1 MLGSL
6 KVFFD
11 KKIRPRDGVTSK
23 QATEHSLRLA
33 TAALLIEAVRA
44 DTHVMDIELKAVR
57 EGLGRKFAINEEETA
72 ELIALA
78 QAEADGAVSLYEF
91 TSLIDKGF
99 KYGDKKHIIE
109 LLWEVVYADDLLEK
123 HEEHLVRRIADL
135 LQVSHRD
142 FIEAKLAV
150 KSKVADNKG
159 EKK

>member
-11 KKIRPRDGVTSK
+11 KKIRPREGVTSK
-23 QATEHSLRLA
+23 KATEHSLRLA

-44 DTHVMDIELKAVR
+44 DTHVSDVELKAVR
-57 EGLGRKFAINEEETA
+57 EGLGRKFALDDAEAEE
-72 ELIALA
+72 LLDLA
-78 QAEADGAVSLYEF
+78 REEADGAVSLYEF

-99 KYGDKKHIIE
+99 KYKDKRHIIE
-109 LLWEVVYADDLLEK
+109 LLWEVVYADDDLEK

-142 FIEAKLAV
+142 FIDAKLTV
-150 KSKVADNKG
+150 KGKRIKNRGESK
-159 EKK
+159 